1 MLTARRERGSVLL
14 LVPAGVLVMVV
25 LGSIAVDF
33 AIAFLGEREVAD
45 LASAAANDAVTA
57 AVDEQ
62 HLRETGEFRL
72 DPDRV
77 LAVVEATLA
86 ASSTEVDL
94 EPPVVEVTTVGGE
107 PAVRV
112 RLTGRIDYVFAPALP
127 GGPDGADVSASAT
140 AVAAEG

>member
-1 MLTARRERGSVLL
+1 VLKRERGSVLL
-14 LVPAGVLVMVV
+14 LVPAGVLVVLV

-33 AIAFLGEREVAD
+33 AIAFLGEREVAA

-57 AVDEQ
+57 AVDEA
-62 HLRETGEFRL
+62 HLRETGELRL
-72 DPDRV
+72 DPDRAV
-77 LAVVEATLA
+77 AVVEATLA

-94 EPPVVEVTTVGGE
+94 DRPVVEVTTIDGD

-127 GGPDGADVSASAT
+127 GGPDGTDVSAVAV